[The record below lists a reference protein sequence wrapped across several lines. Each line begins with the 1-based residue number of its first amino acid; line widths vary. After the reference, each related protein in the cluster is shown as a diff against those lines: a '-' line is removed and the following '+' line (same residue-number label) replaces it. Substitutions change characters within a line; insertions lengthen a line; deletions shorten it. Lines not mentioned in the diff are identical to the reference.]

1 MKKMYNLLTMLVLFL
16 MGSTSMMA
24 QEDNRYQVAGG
35 STGSG
40 QEWTV
45 DNIETDVDFV
55 LQSGKAALA
64 GNVDFVRG
72 LGKSTFLN
80 DKNLFQLEAAGE
92 DAEGEPTYY
101 LKEKVS
107 GHYLQNDAY
116 SFGESKARAWKFR
129 IVQPVTYTAE
139 DLNKVGEEC
148 PVNNWAV
155 ATTAGR

>member
-24 QEDNRYQVAGG
+24 SRDNRYQVAGG

-80 DKNLFQLEAAGE
+80 DKKLFQLESAGE
-92 DAEGEPTYY
+92 DADGEAMYY
-101 LKEKVS
+101 FGKKRFQVNIFRMMLTALVNLRLVHGNSVSFSLRFTRLK
-107 GHYLQNDAY
+107 
-116 SFGESKARAWKFR
+116 
-129 IVQPVTYTAE
+129 I
-139 DLNKVGEEC
+139 
-148 PVNNWAV
+148 
-155 ATTAGR
+155 

>member
-45 DNIETDVDFV
+45 DNIETGVDFV

-64 GNVDFVRG
+64 GM
-72 LGKSTFLN
+72 STLCVVWEN
-80 DKNLFQLEAAGE
+80 QL
-92 DAEGEPTYY
+92 
-101 LKEKVS
+101 S
-107 GHYLQNDAY
+107 
-116 SFGESKARAWKFR
+116 
-129 IVQPVTYTAE
+129 
-139 DLNKVGEEC
+139 
-148 PVNNWAV
+148 
-155 ATTAGR
+155 